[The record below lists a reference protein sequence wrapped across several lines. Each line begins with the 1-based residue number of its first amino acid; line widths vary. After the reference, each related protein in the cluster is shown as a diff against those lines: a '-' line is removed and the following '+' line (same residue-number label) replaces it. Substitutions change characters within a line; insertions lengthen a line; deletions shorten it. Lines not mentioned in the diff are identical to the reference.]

1 MLIDFIQLIGGFLLL
16 VWAADRLV
24 AGASATA
31 RNLGVSPLI
40 IGLVIVGF
48 GTSAPELVVS
58 AVATVRGNSG
68 LAVGNAIGSNIANMG
83 LILGF
88 TAVIYP
94 LRLESSTLKR
104 EYPLLLLIMLVSL
117 FMAIDMQLTRVEGFV
132 LLGCLFAMVAWLVRF
147 GMQRPATD
155 PFAQELEAE
164 IPTDIPTRV
173 AMFWLLISMI
183 TLPAS
188 SHFLVE
194 GAVGIAKSLDVS
206 DTVIGLTIVA
216 FGTSLPELATAITS
230 AFRKEDDLAVGN
242 IIGSN
247 MFNLL
252 GVLGIAAAIK
262 PVEVQTMILTRDFPV
277 MFLLTGL
284 MFLLASDFRG
294 PGRIGR
300 TAGALLLA
308 IFVGY
313 QAMVWLGAGEG
324 APAVAAVAGAV

>member
-1 MLIDFIQLIGGFLLL
+1 MLADLIQLTGGFLLL

-24 AGASATA
+24 AGASALA

-40 IGLVIVGF
+40 IGLTIVGF

-58 AVATVRGNSG
+58 AVATVRGNAG

-88 TAVIYP
+88 TAIIYP
-94 LRLESSTLKR
+94 LHLESTTLKR
-104 EYPLLLLIMLVSL
+104 EYPLLLLIMLVCL
-117 FMAIDMQLTRVEGFV
+117 FMALDLQYTRVEGV
-132 LLGCLFAMVAWLVRF
+132 LLLLGLVGMVTWLARL
-147 GMQRPATD
+147 GMQRPASD
-155 PFAQELEAE
+155 PLAVELEAE
-164 IPTDIPTRV
+164 IPTDVPTRV
-173 AMFWLLISMI
+173 AVFWLLISMI
-183 TLPAS
+183 ALPAS

-194 GAVGIAKSLDVS
+194 GAIGIARTLGVT
-206 DTVIGLTIVA
+206 DTVIGLTVVA
-216 FGTSLPELATAITS
+216 FGTSMPELATAVTS
-230 AFRKEDDLAVGN
+230 ACRKEDDLAIGN

-252 GVLGIAAAIK
+252 GVLGIAAAIR
-262 PVEVQTMILTRDFPV
+262 PIEVQPMILARDFPV

-284 MFLLASDFRG
+284 MFLLASDWRG

-300 TAGALLLA
+300 SAGVLLLV

-313 QAMVWLGAGEG
+313 QVMVWTD
-324 APAVAAVAGAV
+324 AANFIITD

>member
-1 MLIDFIQLIGGFLLL
+1 MLIDVIQLVGGFLLL

-31 RNLGVSPLI
+31 RNLGVAPLI

-58 AVATVRGNSG
+58 AVASLRGNPG
-68 LAVGNAIGSNIANMG
+68 LAVGNAIGSNIANLG
-83 LILGF
+83 LVLGL

-94 LRLESSTLKR
+94 LHLESTTLKR
-104 EYPLLLLIMLVSL
+104 EYPLLLLIMLVCL
-117 FMAIDMQLTRVEGFV
+117 YMALDLGYSRTEGFM
-132 LLGCLFAMVAWLVRF
+132 LLFGLAAMIVWLVRL
-147 GMQRPATD
+147 GIQRPPTD
-155 PFAQELEAE
+155 PLAQELAAE
-164 IPTDIPTRV
+164 IPTDVPTRV
-173 AMFWLLISMI
+173 AVFWLMISLIV
-183 TLPAS
+183 LPAS

-194 GAVGIAKSLDVS
+194 GAIGIARQLNVT

-216 FGTSLPELATAITS
+216 LGTSLPELATAMTS
-230 AFRKEDDLAVGN
+230 ALRHEDDLAIGN

-252 GVLGIAAAIK
+252 GVLGIAAAVR
-262 PVEVQTMILTRDFPV
+262 PVEVDPMILGRDFPV

-300 TAGALLLA
+300 IAGAMLLL
-308 IFVGY
+308 IFTGFQV
-313 QAMVWLGAGEG
+313 MVWINASQFMAL
-324 APAVAAVAGAV
+324 P

>member
-1 MLIDFIQLIGGFLLL
+1 MLADLIQLTGGFLLL

-24 AGASATA
+24 AGASALA

-40 IGLVIVGF
+40 IGLTIVGF

-58 AVATVRGNSG
+58 AVATVRGNAG

-88 TAVIYP
+88 TAIIYP
-94 LRLESSTLKR
+94 LHLESTTLKR
-104 EYPLLLLIMLVSL
+104 EYPLLLLIMLVCL
-117 FMAIDMQLTRVEGFV
+117 FMALDLQYTRVEGV
-132 LLGCLFAMVAWLVRF
+132 LLLLGLVGMVTWLARL
-147 GMQRPATD
+147 GMQRPASD
-155 PFAQELEAE
+155 PLAVELEAE
-164 IPTDIPTRV
+164 IPTDVPTRV
-173 AMFWLLISMI
+173 AVFWLLISMI
-183 TLPAS
+183 ALPAS

-194 GAVGIAKSLDVS
+194 GAIGIARTLGVT
-206 DTVIGLTIVA
+206 DTVIGLTVVA
-216 FGTSLPELATAITS
+216 FGTSMPELATAVTS
-230 AFRKEDDLAVGN
+230 AFRKEDDLAIGN

-252 GVLGIAAAIK
+252 GVLGIAAAIR
-262 PVEVQTMILTRDFPV
+262 PIEVQPMILARDFPV

-284 MFLLASDFRG
+284 MFLLASDWRG

-300 TAGALLLA
+300 SAGVLLLV

-313 QAMVWLGAGEG
+313 QVMVWTD
-324 APAVAAVAGAV
+324 AANFIITD

>member
-1 MLIDFIQLIGGFLLL
+1 MMIHFIQLIGGFLLL

-40 IGLVIVGF
+40 IGLVIVGV
-48 GTSAPELVVS
+48 GTAAPELVVS
-58 AVATVRGNSG
+58 AVASVRDNAG

-83 LILGF
+83 LILGV

-104 EYPLLLLIMLVSL
+104 EYPLLLLIMLV
-117 FMAIDMQLTRVEGFV
+117 T
-132 LLGCLFAMVAWLVRF
+132 LLLALDLNFSRLDGIIFLVGLLAMVTWLVRL
-147 GMQRPATD
+147 GMQRPDSD
-155 PFAQELEAE
+155 PLARDLAAE
-164 IPTDIPTRV
+164 IPADVPTRIAV
-173 AMFWLLISMI
+173 FWLLISLVA
-183 TLPAS
+183 LPAS

-194 GAVGIAKSLDVS
+194 GAIGLARNLGVS
-206 DTVIGLTIVA
+206 DTVIGLTVVA
-216 FGTSLPELATAITS
+216 FGTSLPELATAVTS
-230 AFRKEDDLAVGN
+230 AFRKEDDLAIGN

-252 GVLGIAAAIK
+252 GVLGVAAVIR
-262 PVEVQTMILTRDFPV
+262 PVDVLPRILGRDFPV

-300 TAGALLLA
+300 TAGVMLLV

-313 QAMVWLGAGEG
+313 QCMVWMNAGSFLSD
-324 APAVAAVAGAV
+324 PAG

>member
-1 MLIDFIQLIGGFLLL
+1 MMIHFIQLIGGFLLL

-48 GTSAPELVVS
+48 GTSAPELMVS
-58 AVATVRGNSG
+58 AVASVRDNAG

-83 LILGF
+83 LILGV

-104 EYPLLLLIMLVSL
+104 EYPLLLLIMLV
-117 FMAIDMQLTRVEGFV
+117 T
-132 LLGCLFAMVAWLVRF
+132 LLLALDLNFSRLDGIIFLVGLLAMVTWLVRL
-147 GMQRPATD
+147 GMQRPDSD
-155 PFAQELEAE
+155 PLARDLAAE
-164 IPTDIPTRV
+164 IPADVPTRIAV
-173 AMFWLLISMI
+173 FWLLISLVA
-183 TLPAS
+183 LPAS

-194 GAVGIAKSLDVS
+194 GAIGLARNLGVS
-206 DTVIGLTIVA
+206 DTVIGLTVVA
-216 FGTSLPELATAITS
+216 FGTSLPELATAVTS
-230 AFRKEDDLAVGN
+230 AFRKEDDLAIGN

-252 GVLGIAAAIK
+252 GVLGVAAVIR
-262 PVEVQTMILTRDFPV
+262 PVDVLPMILGRDFPV

-300 TAGALLLA
+300 TAGVMLLI

-313 QAMVWLGAGEG
+313 QCMVWMNAGSFLSD
-324 APAVAAVAGAV
+324 PAG